1 MEESER
7 RWWIEI
13 VTRPGRATGFS
24 LEDISKYHDEIK
36 EWLTENSPP
45 ESWESSC
52 TVSLGTG
59 IVTIDVYFNED
70 GRDAAVACKLRW
82 T

>member
-7 RWWIEI
+7 RWWVEI
-13 VTRPGRATGFS
+13 VAPRVHSGFS
-24 LEDISKYHDEIK
+24 LEDISKYHDKIK
-36 EWLTENSPP
+36 DWLTKNAPP

-52 TVSLGTG
+52 TISLGTG
-59 IVTIDVYFNED
+59 KTTIDVYFNED
-70 GRDAAVACKLRW
+70 GEAAAVACKLMW